1 MRVAIFTESYH
12 EINGIGR
19 TYRQMS
25 EYAQGKGLELDIYI
39 NGDGTVENFGT
50 VSVFNI
56 KVDAPIEYYPGMMFD
71 AWTVPRHIFNILP
84 KVMDD
89 NFKRKGYDIIMLATQ
104 GSMGLYAISAARKY
118 HIPMIGSY
126 HTQVPLYAEMRMESM
141 LHKPKGPLSVI
152 PKLARE
158 ATYMAEGY
166 YYRKPLFNLA
176 PTNMICDLIG
186 HRFKRPT
193 RVFRRGIDIERF
205 HPSKGREKDGRTAL
219 FVSRISVEKNV
230 DMLIGFGK
238 AVPGARLIIVGDGPD
253 KERLEREIP
262 EAEFKGFITGEKLF
276 EEFASADVFIFPSI
290 TETYGNVVQEAMAS
304 GLPVVLDSRGPSSE
318 LVRTGIDGLHYRSQN
333 NMFSCIRHLLNDD
346 ALRERMS
353 SNAREAMERRTWEAV
368 FDSVYDGYE
377 EALNIHSSKPISFR
391 EKWDNFLSELRS
403 HIEA

>member
-1 MRVAIFTESYH
+1 MA
-12 EINGIGR
+12 
-19 TYRQMS
+19 
-25 EYAQGKGLELDIYI
+25 EYARERDLELDIYI
-39 NGDGTVENFGT
+39 NGDGSIEKMGT
-50 VSVFNI
+50 VTVYNI
-56 KVDAPIEYYPGMMFD
+56 RVDLPIEYYPNMMFD

-84 KVMDD
+84 KVMDE
-89 NFKRKGYDIIMLATQ
+89 NFKKKGYDIIMLATQ

-118 HIPMIGSY
+118 HIPLIGSY
-126 HTQVPLYAEMRMESM
+126 HTQVPLYAEKRVETM

-158 ATYMAEGY
+158 ATYLAEGY

-193 RVFRRGIDIERF
+193 KVFRRGIDIERF
-205 HPSKGREKDGRTAL
+205 HPSKGRKKDGRTVL

-238 AVPGARLIIVGDGPD
+238 AVPGARLVIVGDGPD

-262 EAEFKGFITGEKLF
+262 EAEFKGFMTGEALF

-318 LVRTGIDGLHYRSQN
+318 LVRNGIDGLHYSSQERLFN
-333 NMFSCIRHLLNDD
+333 CIRHLLEDN
-346 ALRERMS
+346 ALRDRMS
-353 SNAREAMERRTWEAV
+353 KNARDAMERRTWNAV
-368 FDSVYDGYE
+368 FDSVYEGYE
-377 EALNIHSSKPISFR
+377 KALEIHSRKHIPIKDR
-391 EKWDNFLSELRS
+391 WDHFISELREQ
-403 HIEA
+403 IKV